1 MLPFYCRYIDRLST
15 DSFFFFTLRLL
26 QLLLIFF
33 VVVYSSFFL
42 ARGSKTR
49 MGWQGILIAE
59 SSHVAHKCVDGD
71 EMLVLG
77 RDWGHRQSA
86 SSLFTCHWLECVAF
100 LRVGDCISLTL
111 AKSWRNKM
119 VLSVLISKRTWI
131 KWNLFA
137 FNLISLINQLYYHNR
152 LLSCFNIPLKSAKSG

>member
-1 MLPFYCRYIDRLST
+1 M
-15 DSFFFFTLRLL
+15 FTL
-26 QLLLIFF
+26 
-33 VVVYSSFFL
+33 VFFL

-59 SSHVAHKCVDGD
+59 SIHVAHKCVDGD

-137 FNLISLINQLYYHNR
+137 FNLISLIKQRYSLKLTLNTDWAQHLEYQR
-152 LLSCFNIPLKSAKSG
+152 LEYRHLR

>member
-1 MLPFYCRYIDRLST
+1 MLFEFRTNRCCPFTAAILIDCQQILS
-15 DSFFFFTLRLL
+15 FFFTLRLL

-77 RDWGHRQSA
+77 RD
-86 SSLFTCHWLECVAF
+86 
-100 LRVGDCISLTL
+100 
-111 AKSWRNKM
+111 
-119 VLSVLISKRTWI
+119 
-131 KWNLFA
+131 
-137 FNLISLINQLYYHNR
+137 
-152 LLSCFNIPLKSAKSG
+152 